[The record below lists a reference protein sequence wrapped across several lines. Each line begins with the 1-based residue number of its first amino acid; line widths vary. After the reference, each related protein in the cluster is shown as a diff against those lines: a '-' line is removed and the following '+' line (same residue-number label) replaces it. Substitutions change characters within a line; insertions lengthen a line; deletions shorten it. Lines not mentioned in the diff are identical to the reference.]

1 MRGNTYVYPFIKKD
15 IAKDTEEQP
24 DKRRRAKYVGRGARL
39 PCPFQASHLL
49 GTSTCSAIQKLSK
62 PKPFVF

>member
-24 DKRRRAKYVGRGARL
+24 DKRRTGQSMWEGEPGFHA
-39 PCPFQASHLL
+39 
-49 GTSTCSAIQKLSK
+49 LSK
-62 PKPFVF
+62 QATF